1 VYYHYKSPLSQ
12 SLAFEQLLLYLT
24 ALIGQKSLLL
34 LSSLRRARRRRRR
47 TVVPIVKN
55 PPKNKL
61 AHGDFTSF
69 PMQDSAYS
77 HNFCFRLPELHIQKI
92 SNC

>member
-77 HNFCFRLPELHIQKI
+77 HNFRLPELHIQKI